1 MIDRR
6 GLINMFI
13 LFEVWDKI
21 FATGV
26 GAAMTG
32 LGLYVNSKVK
42 KKDDK
47 KKVFNRIISDN
58 RSLFEVVLK
67 GATGEGN
74 IDYIALREE
83 LDKSSILLDLWD
95 EPRQEFIELYRIHSL
110 DPDEYN
116 KSKKEI
122 YPLLCK
128 IESEFE
134 KCGVDL
140 FGKR

>member
-1 MIDRR
+1 
-6 GLINMFI
+6 MFI

-47 KKVFNRIISDN
+47 KKVFNRIITDN

>member
-32 LGLYVNSKVK
+32 LGLYVNSRVK

-47 KKVFNRIISDN
+47 KKVFNRIITDN

>member
-47 KKVFNRIISDN
+47 KKVFNRIITDN

-110 DPDEYN
+110 NPDEYN

>member
-1 MIDRR
+1 
-6 GLINMFI
+6 MFI

-32 LGLYVNSKVK
+32 LGLYVNSRVK

-110 DPDEYN
+110 NPDEYN
-116 KSKKEI
+116 ESKKEI

>member
-110 DPDEYN
+110 NPDEYN

>member
-1 MIDRR
+1 
-6 GLINMFI
+6 MFI

-47 KKVFNRIISDN
+47 KKVFNRIITDN

-110 DPDEYN
+110 NPDEYN

>member
-47 KKVFNRIISDN
+47 KKVFNRIITDN